1 MTPTPDDIRKARET
15 PEDIW
20 EKARALRNR
29 CVWASNSSTETI
41 AQALAEEREAE
52 RERCAGIA
60 ETHGVYPELN
70 TFAGGPEWY
79 RHGREIAKAI
89 RRSEP

>member
-1 MTPTPDDIRKARET
+1 MTPTPDDIRKARELLAESASGT
-15 PEDIW
+15 SDAFTRA
-20 EKARALRNR
+20 ARRHFAG
-29 CVWASNSSTETI
+29 AI
-41 AQALAEEREAE
+41 AQALRAEREAE